1 MQYWWNTPTKQRK
14 RDTMYTGICEEC
26 GSETKVTSGD
36 YGTLCKSCAEEHLGG
51 AVRLTRYTLGGIA
64 VHAEWTLI

>member
-1 MQYWWNTPTKQRK
+1 
-14 RDTMYTGICEEC
+14 MYTGICEEC